1 MKGKMDNK
9 LAYIKYKNEVM
20 LKFLNKPE
28 QWNSNKFK
36 QQLQKAFL

>member
-28 QWNSNKFK
+28 KWVSNKNK
-36 QQLQKAFL
+36 SPLS